1 MFDGDERGEK
11 IDLKENTAP
20 SGEESFMLRLDQKRP
35 FAFLVSALFV
45 LLLCCQAANKDLGE
59 DILAHGQ
66 TVFQRREAVK
76 ANVVEYQ
83 IDNECKSKD
92 RRPHDRRY
100 KASAGKVIA
109 LAVLMKRYSGNRE
122 QGR

>member
-35 FAFLVSALFV
+35 FALLVSALLV

-66 TVFQRREAVK
+66 TVCQRREAVE

-83 IDNECKSKD
+83 IGKECK
-92 RRPHDRRY
+92 P
-100 KASAGKVIA
+100 
-109 LAVLMKRYSGNRE
+109 
-122 QGR
+122 